1 MWTIIQTLLCT
12 LLAVRNSPLLQV
24 LLLQML
30 ILQPFTEDVSHTN
43 EDLLSYIT
51 QKNSLLALHYR
62 LYLTWYESCY
72 SPYYLN
78 FKNIKMSATIF

>member
-1 MWTIIQTLLCT
+1 MGAII
-12 LLAVRNSPLLQV
+12 PLLQV
-24 LLLQML
+24 LQML
-30 ILQPFTEDVSHTN
+30 ILQPFMETVSHTY
-43 EDLLSYIT
+43 EDLLRYIT
-51 QKNSLLALHYR
+51 QKNSVLALHYR